1 MLTDGLV
8 IIVKKECE
16 TCRMVVPA
24 IEQLRAAGPVEV
36 WVQDDPAF
44 PAGLDPRHDAD
55 LSVSWHNDIETVPTL
70 MRVVNGEEVARTVGW
85 VREEWERVSG
95 SSALAPQ
102 LPGFRPGCG
111 SMSVDPDLV
120 DQLREI
126 GRAHV

>member
-55 LSVSWHNDIETVPTL
+55 LSV
-70 MRVVNGEEVARTVGW
+70 R
-85 VREEWERVSG
+85 
-95 SSALAPQ
+95 
-102 LPGFRPGCG
+102 
-111 SMSVDPDLV
+111 
-120 DQLREI
+120 
-126 GRAHV
+126 